1 MEEKIRYLIRKF
13 PHTEWSGVLFYTYQG
28 TFENKDIVITCQDI
42 YPMDLGDVGFTSF
55 NMNEDVAK
63 YLTDNMDLFD
73 CQMGLV
79 HSHHNMGA
87 FFSGQDLK
95 TLQEQGNEMNNF
107 VSLIVDTKGTYVA
120 AITRKVTVKYETITK
135 ILDSHY
141 EFFGDGAVDY
151 LSGNKEDIT
160 KTVDTQFIEYYMLE
174 VEREEVS
181 NPLEYLDKRF
191 EEINTSKN
199 IVRNEDYGQRNID
212 WWRDAFSSTD
222 PYEEARRTVARCSQ
236 GNQLRIPFEED
247 ARKAPKGVDR
257 KYDMGNPTIDPKEF
271 PDPKLVSKMT
281 AKILALSLNLNTDK
295 FNTKQWV
302 RNHMANVYKKVFDVD
317 EWNYDVTDTLF
328 DNWLGFSV
336 PWVLD
341 SFEYPPFDNDKQEE
355 EARATVIEAFCKE
368 LEMYEKDCRLVR
380 HYIDMFECYY

>member
-1 MEEKIRYLIRKF
+1 M
-13 PHTEWSGVLFYTYQG
+13 
-28 TFENKDIVITCQDI
+28 
-42 YPMDLGDVGFTSF
+42 
-55 NMNEDVAK
+55 
-63 YLTDNMDLFD
+63 
-73 CQMGLV
+73 
-79 HSHHNMGA
+79 A

-120 AITRKVTVKYETITK
+120 AITRKVTVKYETTTK

-199 IVRNEDYGQRNID
+199 TVRNGDYGQRNID

-222 PYEEARRTVARCSQ
+222 PYEEARKTVARGSQ

-247 ARKAPKGVDR
+247 VRKDAPNGADR
-257 KYDMGNPTIDPKEF
+257 KYVMENPIRDSKEF
-271 PDPKLVSKMT
+271 VPDPKLVSKMT
-281 AKILALSLNLNTDK
+281 VKILALSLNLNTDK
-295 FNTKQWV
+295 FNAKQWV
-302 RNHMANVYKKVFDVD
+302 KNHMANVYKKVFAVD
-317 EWNYDVTDTLF
+317 EWNHDITDTLF
-328 DNWLGFSV
+328 NNWLEFSI

-355 EARATVIEAFCKE
+355 EARAIVIEAFCKE

>member
-1 MEEKIRYLIRKF
+1 MKPCGDIEKYRIKSLYGNIK
-13 PHTEWSGVLFYTYQG
+13 
-28 TFENKDIVITCQDI
+28 
-42 YPMDLGDVGFTSF
+42 
-55 NMNEDVAK
+55 
-63 YLTDNMDLFD
+63 
-73 CQMGLV
+73 
-79 HSHHNMGA
+79 SHHTLGA
-87 FFSGQDLK
+87 YFSGQDLK

-120 AITRKVTVKYETITK
+120 AITRKVTVKYETTTK

-199 IVRNEDYGQRNID
+199 IVRNGDYGQRNID

-222 PYEEARRTVARCSQ
+222 PYKEARRTVAKCSQ

-247 ARKAPKGVDR
+247 VRKEAPKGTDK
-257 KYDMGNPTIDPKEF
+257 KYDMENPIRDPKEF

-302 RNHMANVYKKVFDVD
+302 KNHMANVYEKVFGVS
-317 EWNYDVTDTLF
+317 EWSYDVTDTLF

-336 PWVLD
+336 SWVLE